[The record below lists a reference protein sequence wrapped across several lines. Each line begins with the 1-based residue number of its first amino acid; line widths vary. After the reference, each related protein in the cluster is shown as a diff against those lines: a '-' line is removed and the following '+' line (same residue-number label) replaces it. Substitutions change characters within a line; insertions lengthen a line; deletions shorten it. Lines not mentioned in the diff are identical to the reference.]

1 MVSFVQSTYFCGIIR
16 FVMKEIDNEKVGKF
30 IEKLRKEKGLTQQE
44 LAEKL
49 SVTNQAV
56 SKWES
61 GKNLPDIAIQRRICD
76 ACNIT
81 MEELHAGGRDV
92 DKREKTKQ
100 LKKEN
105 KAFLIIILFLIPIMT
120 FFIVYFA
127 LNFRALKIYYS
138 NSNITNEENGVR
150 ANLLILKLP
159 RKLIIFINNIQ
170 PHNYE
175 VKDSDLVS
183 LKLYSGDKKLLSS
196 SMIKNDI
203 FEVDNYGAFDYKNFK
218 IVLEV
223 NTIDNE
229 TKTFESK
236 FRLVKYTK
244 KENNEDK
251 YESNSLNY
259 LSSSEIGKKLIN
271 DGYTLKDKDI
281 YEKKEKSEGKT
292 LNVVYDLEHEKID
305 IWYIHNEFT
314 EKIIVDYQLNVFQTV
329 VFNNND
335 IDNVSEKYI
344 FDLKKS
350 KNNCEIGEC
359 TTLKN
364 TRKLVEKYLSQLQVE

>member
-30 IEKLRKEKGLTQQE
+30 IENLRKEKGLTQQD

-56 SKWES
+56 SKWEG
-61 GKNLPDIAIQRRICD
+61 GKNLPDIAIQRRICE

-105 KAFLIIILFLIPIMT
+105 KVFLIIILFLIPIMT

-138 NSNITNEENGVR
+138 NSNITNEEDGVR

-203 FEVDNYGAFDYKNFK
+203 VEVDTTSFDPNKM
-218 IVLEV
+218 VLILKV
-223 NTIDNE
+223 NTVENE
-229 TKTFESK
+229 TKEFKRE
-236 FRLVKYTK
+236 FALVKYTK

-271 DGYTLKDKDI
+271 DGYTLKDKNI
-281 YEKKEKSEGKT
+281 YEKKIIDNEKCLRVK
-292 LNVVYDLEHEKID
+292 YDLEHENID
-305 IWYIHNEFT
+305 ILYALNDYT
-314 EKIIVDYQLNVFQTV
+314 EKISVDYQLNIFQTV

-335 IDNVSEKYI
+335 IDNISEKYI

>member
-1 MVSFVQSTYFCGIIR
+1 MVSFAQSTYFCGIIR

-30 IEKLRKEKGLTQQE
+30 IENLRKEKGLTQQD

-105 KAFLIIILFLIPIMT
+105 KVFLIIILFLIPIMT

-138 NSNITNEENGVR
+138 NSNITNEEDGVR
-150 ANLLILKLP
+150 ANLLILKLT

-170 PHNYE
+170 PNNYE

-203 FEVDNYGAFDYKNFK
+203 VEVDTTSFDPNKM
-218 IVLEV
+218 VLILKV
-223 NTIDNE
+223 NTVENE
-229 TKTFESK
+229 TKEFKRE
-236 FRLVKYTK
+236 FALVKYTK

-271 DGYTLKDKDI
+271 DGYTLKDKNI
-281 YEKKEKSEGKT
+281 YEKEENDNSKQLRIK
-292 LNVVYDLEHEKID
+292 YDLDHKKID

-314 EKIIVDYQLNVFQTV
+314 EKIIVDYQLNMFQTV
-329 VFNNND
+329 VFNKND
-335 IDNVSEKYI
+335 INNISEKYI

-364 TRKLVEKYLSQLQVE
+364 TRKLVKKYLSQLQVE

>member
-1 MVSFVQSTYFCGIIR
+1 MVSFAQSTNFCGIIR

-30 IEKLRKEKGLTQQE
+30 IENLRKEKGLTQQD

-105 KAFLIIILFLIPIMT
+105 KVFLIIILFLIPIMT

-138 NSNITNEENGVR
+138 NSNITNEEDGVR

-203 FEVDNYGAFDYKNFK
+203 FEVDTTSFDPNKMVLILKVN
-218 IVLEV
+218 IVE
-223 NTIDNE
+223 NE
-229 TKTFESK
+229 TKEFKRE
-236 FRLVKYTK
+236 FALVKYTK

-271 DGYTLKDKDI
+271 DGYTLKDKNI
-281 YEKKEKSEGKT
+281 YEKKIIDNEKCLRVK
-292 LNVVYDLEHEKID
+292 YDLEHENID
-305 IWYIHNEFT
+305 ILYALNDYT
-314 EKIIVDYQLNVFQTV
+314 EKISVDYQLNIFQTV

-335 IDNVSEKYI
+335 IDNISEKYI

>member
-1 MVSFVQSTYFCGIIR
+1 MVSFAQSTYFCGIIR

-30 IEKLRKEKGLTQQE
+30 IENLRKEKGLTQQD

-105 KAFLIIILFLIPIMT
+105 KVFLIIILFLIPIMT

-138 NSNITNEENGVR
+138 NSNITNEEDGVR
-150 ANLLILKLP
+150 ANLLILKLT

-170 PHNYE
+170 PNNYE

-203 FEVDNYGAFDYKNFK
+203 VEVDTTSFDPNKM
-218 IVLEV
+218 VLILKV
-223 NTIDNE
+223 NTVENE
-229 TKTFESK
+229 TKEFKRE
-236 FRLVKYTK
+236 FALVKYTK

-271 DGYTLKDKDI
+271 DGYTLKDKNI
-281 YEKKEKSEGKT
+281 YEKEENDNSKQLRIK
-292 LNVVYDLEHEKID
+292 YDLDHEKID
-305 IWYIHNEFT
+305 ILYIHNDYT
-314 EKIIVDYQLNVFQTV
+314 EKISVDYQLNIFQTV

-335 IDNVSEKYI
+335 IDNISEKYI

>member
-1 MVSFVQSTYFCGIIR
+1 
-16 FVMKEIDNEKVGKF
+16 MKEIDNEKVGKF

-364 TRKLVEKYLSQLQVE
+364 TRKIVEKYLSQLQVE

>member
-1 MVSFVQSTYFCGIIR
+1 
-16 FVMKEIDNEKVGKF
+16 MKEIDNEKVGKF
-30 IEKLRKEKGLTQQE
+30 IENLRKEKGLTQQE

-105 KAFLIIILFLIPIMT
+105 KVFLIIILFLIPIMT

-203 FEVDNYGAFDYKNFK
+203 FEVDTTSFDPNKM
-218 IVLEV
+218 VLILKV
-223 NTIDNE
+223 NTVENE
-229 TKTFESK
+229 TKEFKRE
-236 FRLVKYTK
+236 FALVKYTK
-244 KENNEDK
+244 KENNEDE

-271 DGYTLKDKDI
+271 DGYTLKDKNI
-281 YEKKEKSEGKT
+281 YEKEENDNSKEVRIK
-292 LNVVYDLEHEKID
+292 YDLEHEKID
-305 IWYIHNEFT
+305 ILYIHNEYT
-314 EKIIVDYQLNVFQTV
+314 EKISVDYQLNIFQTV
-329 VFNNND
+329 VFNKNN
-335 IDNVSEKYI
+335 IDNISEKYI